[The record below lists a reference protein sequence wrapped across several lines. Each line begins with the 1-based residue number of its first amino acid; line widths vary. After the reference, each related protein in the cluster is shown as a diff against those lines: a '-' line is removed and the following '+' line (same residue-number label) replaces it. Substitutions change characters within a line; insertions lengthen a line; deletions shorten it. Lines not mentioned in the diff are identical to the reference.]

1 MPRGE
6 GVPMTGEMTI
16 KTSCLN
22 CGKKKA
28 IKNKIT
34 FLSKGKVSIYTR
46 KGCYKC
52 GWHPDKG
59 E

>member
-1 MPRGE
+1 MGQARE
-6 GVPMTGEMTI
+6 RTMTI
-16 KTSCLN
+16 KTPCQK

-34 FLSKGKVSIYTR
+34 FLPKGKVIIYTR

-52 GWHPDKG
+52 GWHPD
-59 E
+59 EPENEE

>member
-1 MPRGE
+1 
-6 GVPMTGEMTI
+6 MTGAMTI
-16 KTSCLN
+16 KTPCQK

-34 FLSKGKVSIYTR
+34 FLAQGKVDIYTR

-52 GWHPDKG
+52 GWHPDEGG
-59 E
+59 EQ

>member
-1 MPRGE
+1 
-6 GVPMTGEMTI
+6 MTI
-16 KTSCLN
+16 KTPCQK

-34 FLSKGKVSIYTR
+34 FLPKGKVIIYTR

-52 GWHPDKG
+52 GWHPDESEK
-59 E
+59 EE